1 MCPVR
6 VWRQSPFS
14 SSHTRAVPS
23 LEVVIS
29 TLPSAAAAT
38 LVSGP
43 VWPPSR
49 STQSPISM
57 SHTRAVLSAD
67 TANKAQMRQRRHASV
82 PWSGYLC
89 LQVYNDYYMLNLWGL
104 LCFNQAHSLL
114 SCSMHAVMAG
124 VRILSIL
131 SLQEAT
137 HL

>member
-1 MCPVR
+1 MQGVQKAQTSKRTAAVCPAR

-67 TANKAQMRQRRHASV
+67 TADKAQTRQHHHIADPRK
-82 PWSGYLC
+82 
-89 LQVYNDYYMLNLWGL
+89 
-104 LCFNQAHSLL
+104 
-114 SCSMHAVMAG
+114 
-124 VRILSIL
+124 
-131 SLQEAT
+131 
-137 HL
+137 